1 MHDPSTLY
9 AHDPVAP
16 PGSSMPGSVPGS
28 VPGLAIPIG
37 TSDPG
42 SRNISTPS
50 LGSGDAHGTHTHT
63 HHPYQYQP
71 HQAQQAVAES
81 EAVETL
87 TERVVGKRPG
97 HGPGHHNAASS
108 SSSIGI
114 GGGDGS
120 ETKLVS
126 NLSASDIQ
134 FLVSNQEP
142 SPPLLEEVRDRI
154 VKQHAFL
161 GQRPEPANKAR
172 KPHEDPPA
180 VDKAI
185 RARFKPIGPEEYQ
198 ARLSALRVQVDNV
211 MEQSVVRGV
220 VILEKRQAVWKPLS
234 ATAAPPP
241 ERIGLVQ
248 HVDRAPALPSAWL
261 LPIDSSSHLSF
272 TGKSKSKKTFRL
284 PEFEAMAGCNA
295 CQATGQSLCPL
306 CRGAEPDEC
315 FWCEGSGIRRRK
327 TCDNCNGRKIHAC
340 LKCDA
345 SGTLPCMECKGQ
357 GQVYVG
363 AFVELT
369 FRTVSLPPIAV
380 KDLIHPGTGRPPATA
395 EEVTQCS
402 KLKMAQTIYE
412 LSRIQSTKPSPSV
425 PVLARCVWH
434 KSTKRIV
441 SVFRPAHVD
450 VPGLK
455 KLGLSRHKGSDPNEG
470 ETHRFLVP
478 SDKTLKIVEISA
490 ATAATA
496 DPTHHPRT
504 GTSNDM
510 PAAFYADGSSSSRGT
525 PPSAIHT
532 PSASVANLQAL
543 WGQQVPEAV
552 PAVPAIPASRYHSPE
567 EGSSSQQHTYPP
579 NPTIIS

>member
-1 MHDPSTLY
+1 MHDPFPAY
-9 AHDPVAP
+9 AQDAAL
-16 PGSSMPGSVPGS
+16 PGSMPGAMPGSMPGSAPE
-28 VPGLAIPIG
+28 GLAIPTG

-50 LGSGDAHGTHTHT
+50 LGSGEAHGTTHY
-63 HHPYQYQP
+63 PYQNQYQYQYQYQHP
-71 HQAQQAVAES
+71 QAEN

-87 TERVVGKRPG
+87 TERVAGKQPKRV
-97 HGPGHHNAASS
+97 HAASS
-108 SSSIGI
+108 SIDGV
-114 GGGDGS
+114 GS

-142 SPPLLEEVRDRI
+142 SPPSLDEIRDRI

-161 GQRPEPANKAR
+161 GQRIEPANKAR

-211 MEQSVVRGV
+211 MEQSVVRGAV
-220 VILEKRQAVWKPLS
+220 VLEKRQAVWKPL
-234 ATAAPPP
+234 AAAPPS
-241 ERIGLVQ
+241 ERVGLVQ
-248 HVDRAPALPSAWL
+248 HVGRAPALPSAWL
-261 LPIDSSSHLSF
+261 LPIDSSSHISF

-284 PEFEAMAGCNA
+284 PEFETMAGCNA
-295 CQATGQSLCPL
+295 CEATGESMCPL

-315 FWCEGSGIRRRK
+315 FWCDGSGTRRRK
-327 TCDNCNGRKIHAC
+327 TCDNCDGRKIHAC

-345 SGTLPCMECKGQ
+345 RGKLPCKECNGQ
-357 GQVYVG
+357 AQVYVG

-395 EEVTQCS
+395 EEVAQCS

-412 LSRIQSTKPSPSV
+412 LSRIQSAKPTPSV

-455 KLGLSRHKGSDPNEG
+455 KLGLSRKHGDPKEG

-478 SDKTLKIVEISA
+478 SDKTSRIVEISA

-496 DPTHHPRT
+496 TTHP
-504 GTSNDM
+504 GTASKM
-510 PAAFYADGSSSSRGT
+510 PAAFYADGSSSRGT
-525 PPSAIHT
+525 PSAINT

-543 WGQQVPEAV
+543 WGQQQPPPEAV
-552 PAVPAIPASRYHSPE
+552 PAVPAIPASYHSPE
-567 EGSSSQQHTYPP
+567 GSPHTYPP
-579 NPTIIS
+579 TPIMS